1 MIAEDVKALLRAR
14 FGGDGAICMEEV
26 GSGTGAG
33 AGRWADMVA
42 METWPSRGLVIHGIE
57 VKVSKYDWLREK
69 ANPEKAEAVHRYCDF
84 WWLAVTPGVVGD
96 VMAEVPAGWG
106 VLEAH
111 DDLTGKR
118 ELKVLRAAE
127 RQERGKDVPRIFVAA
142 MLRAITR
149 AEDARVN
156 NFVRDEVHRR
166 VHAERERDRERAKNG
181 HSRFSA
187 LAAAVTAE
195 MGGAADWVGDD
206 EMARAMALVIKL
218 GLTKGYGGLG
228 DVLRAIATAEEAAKK
243 IRARMEKDPA
253 LAAALDV
260 ASLKK
265 IAKRDAALT

>member
-84 WWLAVTPGVVGD
+84 WWLAVAPGVVAD
-96 VMAEVPAGWG
+96 VADVPAGWG
-106 VLEAH
+106 VLEARE
-111 DDLTGKR
+111 DLAGKR

-127 RQERGKDVPRIFVAA
+127 RQERAKDVPRIFVAA
-142 MLRAITR
+142 MLRSITR
-149 AEDARVN
+149 AADTRIN
-156 NFVRDEVHRR
+156 SFIQGEVHKR
-166 VHAERERDRERAKNG
+166 VHAERERDRERAKAG

-195 MGGAADWVGDD
+195 MGDKADWVGDD

-218 GLTKGYGGLG
+218 DLTKSYGGLG
-228 DVLRAIATAEEAAKK
+228 DVLRGLATAEEAAKK
-243 IRARMEKDPA
+243 IRGRMEKDPA
-253 LAAALDV
+253 LTAALDV
-260 ASLKK
+260 ASIKK
-265 IAKRDAALT
+265 VAKRDAAIA

>member
-1 MIAEDVKALLRAR
+1 MIAAEVMDRLRAR
-14 FGGDGAICMEEV
+14 FGGDGAICMAEV

-57 VKVSKYDWLREK
+57 VKVSKHDWLREK

-84 WWLAVTPGVVGD
+84 WWLAVAPGVVAD
-96 VMAEVPAGWG
+96 VSEVPAGWG
-106 VLEAH
+106 VLEAQ
-111 DDLTGKR
+111 DDLAGKR

-127 RQERGKDVPRIFVAA
+127 RQERPKDVARIFVAA

-149 AEDARVN
+149 AEDARMNHFICEEVDKR
-156 NFVRDEVHRR
+156 VR
-166 VHAERERDRERAKNG
+166 AERERDRERARNG

-195 MGGAADWVGDD
+195 MGDKADWTDD
-206 EMARAMALVIKL
+206 SEMARAMALVIKL

-228 DVLRAIATAEEAAKK
+228 DVLRAVATAEEAAKK
-243 IRARMEKDPA
+243 IRSRMEKDPA

-260 ASLKK
+260 ANLKK

>member
-1 MIAEDVKALLRAR
+1 MLAIDVMDLLRAR
-14 FGGDGAICMEEV
+14 FGGDGAICMAEV

-42 METWPSRGLVIHGIE
+42 METWPSRGLVIHGVE

-69 ANPEKAEAVHRYCDF
+69 ATPEKAEAVHRYCDF
-84 WWLAVTPGVVGD
+84 WWLAVAPGVVAD
-96 VMAEVPAGWG
+96 VAEVPAGWG
-106 VLEAH
+106 VLEAQ

-118 ELKVLRAAE
+118 VLKVLRAAE
-127 RQERGKDVPRIFVAA
+127 RQERSKDVPRIFVAA

-149 AEDARVN
+149 AEDTRVN
-156 NFVRDEVHRR
+156 NFIRDEVHKR
-166 VHAERERDRERAKNG
+166 VNAERERDRERAKNG

-195 MGGAADWVGDD
+195 MGRDADWVGDD

-243 IRARMEKDPA
+243 IRSRMEKDPA
-253 LAAALDV
+253 LSAALDV
-260 ASLKK
+260 GTIKK
-265 IAKRDAALT
+265 SAKREAALA